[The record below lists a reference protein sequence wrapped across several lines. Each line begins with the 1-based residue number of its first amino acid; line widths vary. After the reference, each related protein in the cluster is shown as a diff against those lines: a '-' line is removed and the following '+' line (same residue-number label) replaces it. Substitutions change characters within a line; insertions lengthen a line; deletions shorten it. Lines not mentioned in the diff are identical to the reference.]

1 MAPINATD
9 FVIRLQNKEE
19 LNLLDVREELEYLTY
34 NIGGKNIPL
43 SKFASIIGELDY
55 NKTDEII
62 VICTKGLRS
71 QTACQLLNENGYSNA
86 RNLSGGLIA
95 LQKINT
101 NKTY

>member
-9 FVIRLQNKEE
+9 FIIRLENKEE
-19 LNLLDVREELEYLTY
+19 LNVLDVREELEYITY
-34 NIGGKNIPL
+34 NIGGENIPL
-43 SKFASIIGELDY
+43 SKLASVIDDLGY
-55 NKTDEII
+55 NKTDEVI

-71 QTACQLLNENGYSNA
+71 QTACQLLNEQGYINA